1 MTNKNDNLVVAYFNN
16 RAAAEAAVDDLK
28 DWDKA
33 NDSIKLGAIAV
44 LTLNEKT
51 GHLEAH
57 EVGQRDAK
65 KGALWGAGIG
75 VVAGILTAGIGL
87 IPGIILGGAAGG
99 GLGALNHKSVGMS
112 DDDREQMANNL
123 KNGGAALAVMADG
136 FEVEATEAELGRL
149 GGRTSHYSVPEATVV
164 IVDEAVEMQTSA
176 VAAIGDAVDSATDEV
191 ADATRAVGAYASD
204 LGAAATASVGAL
216 AAAASLS
223 PENATK
229 LNSYG
234 VDSPKA
240 YLSMAATPAGRA
252 ELAAE
257 TGVSEEEILLGV
269 KRLDL
274 MRVKGVGAK
283 YSALLVAT
291 GVDSVVE
298 LARRNASNLA
308 AAMATTNSTANM
320 VDELP
325 SEEQVN
331 DWVVQAKDMPRVVE
345 F

>member
-1 MTNKNDNLVVAYFNN
+1 MTNKNDNLVVAYFVN

-44 LTLNEKT
+44 LTLNENT
-51 GHLEAH
+51 GNLEAH
-57 EVGQRDAK
+57 EVGERDTR

-87 IPGIILGGAAGG
+87 IPGVLLGTAAGG

-112 DDDREQMANNL
+112 DADREQMANNL

-136 FEVEATEAELGRL
+136 FEVEATEAELERL
-149 GGRTSHYSVPEATVV
+149 GGRTSHYVMPEETLV
-164 IVDEAVEMQTSA
+164 IVDRSVEVQSDA
-176 VAAIGDAVDSATDEV
+176 VAAIDEAVSSAADEV
-191 ADATRAVGAYASD
+191 AEATRAVGDYAKD
-204 LGAAATASVGAL
+204 LGAEASAAIGAL
-216 AAAASLS
+216 AAAATLS
-223 PENATK
+223 PEDATK
-229 LNSYG
+229 LNTYG

-240 YLSMAATPAGRA
+240 FLAMAASPAGRA
-252 ELAAE
+252 ELAKE
-257 TGVSEEEILLGV
+257 TGVSTDEILLGV

-283 YSALLVAT
+283 YSALLVAA
-291 GVDSVVE
+291 GVDSVAE
-298 LARRNASNLA
+298 LAQRNASNLTA
-308 AAMATTNSTANM
+308 SLATTNSTTNM
-320 VDELP
+320 VTELP
-325 SEEQVN
+325 SEEQVS
-331 DWVVQAKDMPRVVE
+331 DWVAQAKDLPRVVE